1 MRKFIIYM
9 LFLNFALSTQLLAQ
23 NSHDNLSQKS
33 FLSTLSVY
41 PNPIEDKI
49 NVNFLVKKDAQV
61 SIRLLDVLGNEIA
74 TILNEKY
81 SAGEYKQ
88 SFNVPNKVTKGLYF
102 VKVSVGSEVGIK
114 RISIQ

>member
-1 MRKFIIYM
+1 MRRFIIYI
-9 LFLNFALSTQLLAQ
+9 LFLNLALSSQLLAQ
-23 NSHDNLSQKS
+23 NSHDNFNQKS

-88 SFNVPNKVTKGLYF
+88 SFNVPNKVTKSLYF
-102 VKVSVGSEVGIK
+102 VKVSVGAEVGIK